1 MPIIYTVWK
10 QQFQSV
16 LSIWKCLTGWKSLAR
31 LASRVQTS
39 MWNIVLPRKNCFLC
53 PAVQNQMQNTEEEEK
68 KNKKTKALSEML
80 HLTKSYSLSC
90 MLLRT
95 HYNTFYS
102 WHMQPCLQGLLG
114 LTPFWFSLTSALSR
128 TNTNMDMNTKHQ
140 TAAVYKN
147 GLDFISRTSLI
158 PYRRSYWFQGASGPV
173 NSAQPTCVWVQC
185 VSPKGGRD
193 L

>member
-80 HLTKSYSLSC
+80 HLTKSCSLSC

-102 WHMQPCLQGLLG
+102 WHMQPCLPGTL
-114 LTPFWFSLTSALSR
+114 R
-128 TNTNMDMNTKHQ
+128 TNFFLVLPHIGAVTNKYKYGHEYQ
-140 TAAVYKN
+140 TPD
-147 GLDFISRTSLI
+147 GCRL
-158 PYRRSYWFQGASGPV
+158 
-173 NSAQPTCVWVQC
+173 
-185 VSPKGGRD
+185 
-193 L
+193 